1 MRLLAA
7 LVLTLG
13 LAARAHAGDLEVVV
27 ATAAGTPVL
36 DAVVMAIPD
45 TGARAPRIA
54 GPYVMAQKDTQF
66 QPRLLVVP
74 VGAEVSFPNLDPF
87 RHHVY
92 SFSRA
97 KPFELKLYGRDETRS
112 VRFDKAGVVAV
123 GCNIHDQMSA
133 WIRVVDTAWSGR
145 TALTGRVVLR
155 DLPAGPATVI
165 IWHPQ
170 LRAANGEIVQR
181 VVVSAAGAARLS
193 VAGDLKPVRLRREGY

>member
-1 MRLLAA
+1 MRLLVA
-7 LVLTLG
+7 LALTFG
-13 LAARAHAGDLEVVV
+13 LAAQARAGDLEVMV

-36 DAVVMAIPD
+36 DAVVMAVPD
-45 TGARAPRIA
+45 AGARAPRIA

-97 KPFELKLYGRDETRS
+97 KPFELKLYGKDETRS

-145 TALTGRVVLR
+145 TTLTGRAVLH
-155 DLPAGPATVI
+155 DLPAGPATII

-170 LRAANGEIVQR
+170 FRAANGEMLQR
-181 VVVSAAGAARLS
+181 VVVPASGQVRLAVS
-193 VAGDLKPVRLRREGY
+193 GDLKPVRLRREGY